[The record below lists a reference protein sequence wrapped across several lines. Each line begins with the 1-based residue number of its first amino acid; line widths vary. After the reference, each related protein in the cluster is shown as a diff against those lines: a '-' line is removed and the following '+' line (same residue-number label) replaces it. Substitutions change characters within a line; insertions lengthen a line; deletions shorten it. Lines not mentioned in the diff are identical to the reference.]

1 MPAPSPPFMAL
12 RTYGFLRIGMLA
24 GEMEMYQWLRPA
36 AAQASGLEPPPPLMP
51 AADARIDLTLAQ

>member
-1 MPAPSPPFMAL
+1 
-12 RTYGFLRIGMLA
+12 MLA

-36 AAQASGLEPPPPLMP
+36 AAQAGDFETPPPMP